1 MLLFFAAFKCYRG
14 GLLTFDFGSRV
25 WLMLIRNSLL
35 LCAFGVTVSLN
46 SEGMNTFF
54 SRLWFDREDDL
65 CLFLSTLLPIYDN
78 AVLLYSLFIT
88 EIMLRI
94 WLLGKLCFFDL
105 VEGDLLALFLS
116 SGVLM
121 AV

>member
-1 MLLFFAAFKCYRG
+1 M
-14 GLLTFDFGSRV
+14 FDFGSRV
-25 WLMLIRNSLL
+25 WLMLIRSSLL
-35 LCAFGVTVSLN
+35 LCAFVVTVSLN

-65 CLFLSTLLPIYDN
+65 CLFLSILLPICDN
-78 AVLLYSLFIT
+78 SVLLNPLFIT

>member
-1 MLLFFAAFKCYRG
+1 
-14 GLLTFDFGSRV
+14 
-25 WLMLIRNSLL
+25 MLIRNSLL